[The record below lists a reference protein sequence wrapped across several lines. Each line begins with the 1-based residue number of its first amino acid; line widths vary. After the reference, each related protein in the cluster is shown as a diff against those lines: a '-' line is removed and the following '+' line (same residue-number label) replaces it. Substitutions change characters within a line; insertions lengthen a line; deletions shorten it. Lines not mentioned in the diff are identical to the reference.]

1 MKDFYAILAVP
12 RNATFRQIR
21 EQYRHKAKVFH
32 PDNQETGN
40 AETFKQL
47 GEAYAV
53 LSDPAKRKLY
63 DLQFKVREFI
73 PKATPY
79 TGGGT
84 FDIIGFMQTAAR
96 ARGVPQS
103 VVDQVSPV
111 IERKLDEHGVKARA
125 VTAEDVLTGLGWLK
139 PKRGRKRA

>member
-73 PKATPY
+73 PKATPVPPA
-79 TGGGT
+79 GGAV
-84 FDIIGFMQTAAR
+84 DLIAMLQSI
-96 ARGVPQS
+96 ARGRVPQTF
-103 VVDQVSPV
+103 VDQVSPV